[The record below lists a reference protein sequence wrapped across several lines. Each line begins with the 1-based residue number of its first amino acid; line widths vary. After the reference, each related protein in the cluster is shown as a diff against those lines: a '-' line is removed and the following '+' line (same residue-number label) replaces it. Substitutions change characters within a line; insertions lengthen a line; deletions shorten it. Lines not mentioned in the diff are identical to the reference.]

1 MQTFIASA
9 EPAASSVLACYMAF
23 AARESA
29 IFSQP
34 ETAFGLIPGAGRS
47 STSRLMGRARAL
59 EVMLSAEDYD
69 AELGERYGWIN
80 RAMPA
85 KALGGF

>member
-1 MQTFIASA
+1 
-9 EPAASSVLACYMAF
+9 MAF

-80 RAMPA
+80 RAMLA
-85 KALGGF
+85 RALGGFVISLARRFLG